1 MTPLILDILI
11 VAVIALF
18 AFLGWRK
25 GMILSLCGLLAIFVA
40 YAGATFISRT
50 FSKDVANILQPAIQT
65 RIEDL
70 LDDAL
75 PPASAVPPASSLLPD
90 GSSAQDDLLEN
101 ATIRQALDAL
111 ENSELFSG
119 LQKNLEDA
127 VRQGLVP
134 VMSTAAA
141 SIASYLALQASQL
154 ILFYLSFLLI
164 MIIWWLLSHALDLA
178 CRLPVLRTFNEL
190 GGLLI
195 GILKGALILF
205 AAVWFLSLAGIISE
219 QTIQQT
225 YLFRLYMNFQ
235 LM

>member
-1 MTPLILDILI
+1 MTPLIMDVLI

-50 FSKDVANILQPAIQT
+50 FSGDVATLLQPAIQT

-75 PPASAVPPASSLLPD
+75 PPTFAAPSPSPLLPGTSAV
-90 GSSAQDDLLEN
+90 QDDPVEH
-101 ATIRQALDAL
+101 ATIRQALDVL
-111 ENSELFSG
+111 KQSELFSG

-127 VRQGLVP
+127 VRDGLVP

-141 SIASYLALQASQL
+141 SISSYLALQAAKL
-154 ILFYLSFLLI
+154 ILFYLSFVVI
-164 MIIWWLLSHALDLA
+164 MIAWWLLSHALDLA

-219 QTIQQT
+219 ETIQQT

>member
-25 GMILSLCGLLAIFVA
+25 GLILSLCGLLAIFVA
-40 YAGATFISRT
+40 YIGANFISHT

-65 RIEDL
+65 QIEVL
-70 LDDAL
+70 LDDVL
-75 PPASAVPPASSLLPD
+75 PPTHTAPSTPPLLPS
-90 GSSAQDDLLEN
+90 GSAEQDDPLDH

-111 ENSELFSG
+111 EKSELFSG
-119 LQKNLEDA
+119 LQKDLEEA
-127 VRQGLVP
+127 VRSGLVP

-141 SIASYLALQASQL
+141 AIASYLALQAAQL
-154 ILFYLSFLLI
+154 ILFYLSFALI
-164 MIIWWLLSHALDLA
+164 MVIWWLLSHALDLA

-205 AAVWFLSLAGIISE
+205 AAVWFLSLTGIISE
-219 QTIQQT
+219 ETIQQT